1 VLVRYVILVL
11 AAVLAVG
18 AVSSATGAMGSPDAS
33 PAVTSATVT
42 GKAALTL
49 RGPRG
54 PRGPRGYRGRQG
66 LPGPQG
72 PPGPANLSGLGAA
85 ESATTFIAPGDVGS
99 ATAFCPSGQRAA
111 SGGGSMI
118 SGLGDG
124 LAVSRASNDRS
135 TWFVIAVNNSSVT
148 TAELEAVAY
157 CAGGGQA
164 VAASRRGAVRREVAA
179 AVAHLRA
186 ARER

>member
-1 VLVRYVILVL
+1 VLVRYVILAM

-18 AVSSATGAMGSPDAS
+18 VVSSATGAMRSPEAA
-33 PAVTSATVT
+33 PAVTSATVN

-54 PRGPRGYRGRQG
+54 RRGPRGYRGRRG
-66 LPGPQG
+66 LQGPQG
-72 PPGPANLSGLGAA
+72 PPGPVNLSGLGAA

-99 ATAFCPSGQRAA
+99 ATAVCPVGQRAV

-124 LAVSRASNDRS
+124 LAVSRASGDRS
-135 TWFVIAVNNSSVT
+135 TWFVIAVNNSSFT
-148 TAELEAVAY
+148 TAELKAVAY

-164 VAASRRGAVRREVAA
+164 VAASRWGAVRREVAA
-179 AVAHLRA
+179 AVERFRA
-186 ARER
+186 VRER